1 MNKAFTLIEI
11 LVVIGI
17 IISMT
22 ALISPNYKV
31 TQTQLALLRSA
42 QKLSHDLRRA
52 EAMAMSAKEIGEGI
66 VPAGQEFYPTGGY
79 GIYLILT
86 SPSNYI
92 LFADCDNN
100 KTYTTGNVCGPV
112 GYQFPELIETIS
124 LESGVTLSSFSTS
137 SPLNIAFSAPD
148 PTVTITP
155 TSAQAT
161 ITLIADSRTKT
172 VEVNTAGLISN
183 P

>member
-11 LVVIGI
+11 LVVIVI
-17 IISMT
+17 IISLT

-52 EAMAMSAKEIGEGI
+52 EAMAMSAKEIGKGI

-86 SPSNYI
+86 SPGNYI

-100 KTYTTGNVCGPV
+100 KTYTTGNVCGPT
-112 GYQFPELIETIS
+112 GYKFPELIETIS
-124 LESGVTLSSFSTS
+124 LESGVTLSSFSTT

-155 TSAQAT
+155 TSSQVT
-161 ITLIADSRTKT
+161 ITLIANSRTKT
-172 VEVNTAGLISN
+172 VEVNAAGLISN